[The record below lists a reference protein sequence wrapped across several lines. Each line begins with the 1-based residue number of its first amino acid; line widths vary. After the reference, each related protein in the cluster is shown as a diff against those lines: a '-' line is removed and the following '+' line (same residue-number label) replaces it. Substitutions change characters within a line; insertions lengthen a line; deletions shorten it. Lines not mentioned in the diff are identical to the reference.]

1 MAGPVKSLS
10 SSDNLDPMYY
20 SSLFPPHE
28 RTGDNWFQPS
38 SYYGVDLSRDD
49 DYLVSPTEI
58 SLESNIGVEP
68 EVLGM
73 WEEPDLSLDN
83 DALFED
89 NANGRTDSLTT
100 RRGSR
105 TPSLCDDGEYVGVGT
120 DSQPST
126 PSSDTVIK
134 VSDTIET
141 LTPAKRK
148 RGRPRLIRNDSDSSY
163 ADSAPRKA
171 TRISK
176 RQPHNQVERKYRE
189 GLNAELERLRLAV
202 PTLLH
207 PEPSSTGAAS
217 TPKPSKATVLASAI
231 DYIRKMEL
239 ERDRLRHEN
248 EALRA
253 NRRHGF
259 GPRIRNEGWI
269 YA

>member
-10 SSDNLDPMYY
+10 SADNLDPMYY
-20 SSLFPPHE
+20 SSLFSPHD
-28 RTGDNWFQPS
+28 RTSDNWFQPS
-38 SYYGVDLSRDD
+38 SYYGVDLSRDG
-49 DYLVSPTEI
+49 DYLVSPTET
-58 SLESNIGVEP
+58 SLDSNIGVEP
-68 EVLGM
+68 EALGM

-83 DALFED
+83 DVLFDD
-89 NANGRTDSLTT
+89 NANDRTDSLATLRT
-100 RRGSR
+100 SR
-105 TPSLCDDGEYVGVGT
+105 TPSLCDDGEYVGAGT

-126 PSSDTVIK
+126 PT
-134 VSDTIET
+134 SDTIIKT
-141 LTPAKRK
+141 SDAADIQTPAKRK

-163 ADSAPRKA
+163 ADSTPRK

-202 PTLLH
+202 PTLPH
-207 PEPSSTGAAS
+207 PEPSSTGTAS
-217 TPKPSKATVLASAI
+217 APKPSKATVLASAI
-231 DYIRKMEL
+231 DYIRNMEL

-248 EALRA
+248 EALKA